1 MYNSITSTNTSTG
14 KLHVGQVCWRYKL
27 KVTLVEK

>member
-1 MYNSITSTNTSTG
+1 MYNSITFTNTSTG
-14 KLHVGQVCWRYKL
+14 KHHVSQVRWRYEL